1 MLHCYKKSR
10 HNLYEQLD
18 YLGLNPY
25 EQRHFCFEGAGSGEG
40 GESEGGGFDGMS
52 AAAAGA
58 ESDDGVD
65 DADSKDSGTG
75 KGNDG
80 LSGGMTDGPSDGPSS
95 IDVDATFDGVS
106 DFDPGFGMDVG
117 LGSAFGGV
125 DYSGVDRT
133 SPTTQAQLDA
143 QLEALSARSAA
154 EKAQGLQDLMDMGI
168 FGYNDAVER
177 GYVGL
182 IDRAEKD
189 FDLDVARE
197 VEARY
202 GLERGQVTPAAVGGF
217 SYTGP
222 NSTAA
227 GLSEMG
233 NAARDVAVA
242 HFNAF
247 QSLPSLTGI
256 VGGLFGLN
264 MPGDINM
271 GLGVR
276 SALGLPSPSEL
287 GKDVSGL
294 LDSLGLPSMPG
305 SLDEAAFSA
314 VQAAAEAATDF
325 DLSASAIAEGFF
337 DSAFGTE
344 EESVEDVDSRDS
356 GTGKGNDLGSPSSS
370 VADIGSQAESAEES
384 IDINL
389 DGNELIPQLT
399 PPVQTA
405 SIGAPELTVTPFKR
419 PEQKQ
424 ASSTNIESILE
435 QIYGRKTASELLNR
449 NIA

>member
-40 GESEGGGFDGMS
+40 DEGDASGGFDGMS

-58 ESDDGVD
+58 SES
-65 DADSKDSGTG
+65 SSY
-75 KGNDG
+75 
-80 LSGGMTDGPSDGPSS
+80 GGPGDFGSGPSGP
-95 IDVDATFDGVS
+95 DT
-106 DFDPGFGMDVG
+106 DPGYDGGQAGGPGSEDVG
-117 LGSAFGGV
+117 ASDVAEAGQSSLA
-125 DYSGVDRT
+125 
-133 SPTTQAQLDA
+133 TQAQLDA
-143 QLEALSARSAA
+143 QVEALSARSAA
-154 EKAQGLQDLMDMGI
+154 EKAEGLQDLMDMGI
-168 FGYNDAVER
+168 FGYNDAVDR
-177 GYVGL
+177 DFVGL
-182 IDRAEKD
+182 IDRAEED
-189 FDLDVARE
+189 FDLSVARS
-197 VEARY
+197 VEDKY
-202 GLERGQVTPAAVGGF
+202 GLSRGQVSPAAVGGF

-242 HFNAF
+242 HFNAI
-247 QSLPSLTGI
+247 QSMPSLTGI
-256 VGGLFGLN
+256 LGGLLGIS
-264 MPGDINM
+264 MPGSINM
-271 GLGVR
+271 GLGLR
-276 SALGLPSPSEL
+276 SALGFDSPSEL
-287 GKDVSGL
+287 GKDIAGL
-294 LDSLGLPSMPG
+294 VDSLGLSSIPG
-305 SLDEAAFSA
+305 SLDEAALSA
-314 VQAAAEAATDF
+314 AQAVAEEATGF

-337 DSAFGTE
+337 DSVFGTE
-344 EESVEDVDSRDS
+344 EESVDDVDSRDS
-356 GTGKGNDLGSPSSS
+356 GTGKGNDLGSPSAS
-370 VADIGSQAESAEES
+370 VADISSQAESPEES
-384 IDINL
+384 IDIDL
-389 DGNELIPQLT
+389 GDDELIPQLT

-405 SIGAPELTVTPFKR
+405 SIAAPELTVTPFKR

>member
-1 MLHCYKKSR
+1 MLHGYKKTKTTLWD
-10 HNLYEQLD
+10 NLEF
-18 YLGLNPY
+18 LGMNPY
-25 EQRHFCFEGAGSGEG
+25 EQKRYCFVGDAGEG
-40 GESEGGGFDGMS
+40 PDGPEGGAEDGVGDS
-52 AAAAGA
+52 YDDTISDAQFGSVEEGYDDAI
-58 ESDDGVD
+58 SDDQFGNVEVD
-65 DADSKDSGTG
+65 TIAELT
-75 KGNDG
+75 
-80 LSGGMTDGPSDGPSS
+80 TA
-95 IDVDATFDGVS
+95 ATPD
-106 DFDPGFGMDVG
+106 
-117 LGSAFGGV
+117 
-125 DYSGVDRT
+125 
-133 SPTTQAQLDA
+133 QLTA

>member
-1 MLHCYKKSR
+1 MLHGYKKTKTTLWD
-10 HNLYEQLD
+10 NLEF
-18 YLGLNPY
+18 LGMNPY
-25 EQRHFCFEGAGSGEG
+25 EQKRYCFVGDAGEG
-40 GESEGGGFDGMS
+40 PDGPEG
-52 AAAAGA
+52 GA

-65 DADSKDSGTG
+65 DADSRDSGTG
-75 KGNDG
+75 PGNDG
-80 LSGGMTDGPSDGPSS
+80 LSGGTTDGSS
-95 IDVDATFDGVS
+95 GAIDVDATFDGVS

-154 EKAQGLQDLMDMGI
+154 EKAEGLQDLMDMGI
-168 FGYNDAVER
+168 FGYNDAVDR
-177 GYVGL
+177 GFVDL
-182 IDRAEKD
+182 IDRAEED
-189 FDLDVARE
+189 FDLSVARS
-197 VEARY
+197 VEDKY
-202 GLERGQVTPAAVGGF
+202 GLSRGQVSPAAVGGF

-242 HFNAF
+242 HFNAI
-247 QSLPSLTGI
+247 QSLPTPTGI
-256 VGGLFGLN
+256 VAGLLGIDVPAGMLGRGFRSDVLGLN
-264 MPGDINM
+264 QT
-271 GLGVR
+271 
-276 SALGLPSPSEL
+276 SEL
-287 GKDVSGL
+287 GKDIAGL
-294 LDSLGLPSMPG
+294 VDSLGLPSMPS
-305 SLDEAAFSA
+305 SLDEAALSA

-325 DLSASAIAEGFF
+325 DLSASAIAEGLF
-337 DSAFGTE
+337 DSVFGTE
-344 EESVEDVDSRDS
+344 EESVDDVDSRDS
-356 GTGKGNDLGSPSSS
+356 GTGKGNDLGSPSAS
-370 VADIGSQAESAEES
+370 VADIGSQAESPEES

-405 SIGAPELTVTPFKR
+405 SIAAPELTVTPFKR